1 MNVSKHDKQLRAL
14 SSELA
19 MAEERERHRLAADL
33 HDRISQPLAAIKI
46 QLSAL
51 RAESATDNQQNKISQ
66 ILDQV
71 NQTIRATRSLTF
83 ELSLPI
89 LYELGLEA
97 AIEWLADQFSEQ
109 HALHIDVK
117 NDAQEKPLEDHVRIL
132 VFQAVREL
140 LTNVVKHA
148 HADRV
153 QISLSKLDSFFCIS
167 VTDNGHGLSHPPQD
181 IIKRQSGGYGLFNIQ
196 IRIEGV
202 GGTFNIVSQSGGTSI
217 SLSIPISQNLDKK
230 P

>member
-1 MNVSKHDKQLRAL
+1 MPISKHDKQLHAL

-51 RAESATDNQQNKISQ
+51 RAEIETANQQSKINQ

-89 LYELGLEA
+89 LYELGLEE

-117 NDAQEKPLEDHVRIL
+117 NDGQNKPLEDHVRIL

-153 QISLSKLDSFFCIS
+153 QISQSKQGSFFTVT
-167 VTDNGHGLSHPPQD
+167 VTDNGQGLSHPLQD
-181 IIKRQSGGYGLFNIQ
+181 IVKRQSGGYGLFNIQ

-202 GGTFNIVSQSGGTSI
+202 GGTFHISSQHGGTSI
-217 SLSIPISQNLDKK
+217 SLSVPIFQNPREK

>member
-1 MNVSKHDKQLRAL
+1 MSQSKHAQQLRDL

-51 RAESATDNQQNKISQ
+51 RASSDTPAQKDDVNK

-71 NQTIRATRSLTF
+71 NQTIQATRSLTF

-109 HALHIDVK
+109 HILKIDIT
-117 NDAQEKPLEDHVRIL
+117 NDGQAKPLENHVRIL

-153 QISLSKLDSFFCIS
+153 NITLEKQNSYFVIQVI
-167 VTDNGHGLSHPPQD
+167 DNGHGMGPTQD
-181 IIKRQSGGYGLFNIQ
+181 ILKRESGGYGLFNIQ

-202 GGTFNIVSQSGGTSI
+202 GGAFEISSQTNGTSI
-217 SLSIPISQNLDKK
+217 LLSVPISQTTEDS
-230 P
+230 

>member
-1 MNVSKHDKQLRAL
+1 MPTSKHEQQLRAL

-51 RAESATDNQQNKISQ
+51 RAQSETPDQQIKLEQ
-66 ILDQV
+66 VLDQV

-109 HALHIDVK
+109 HALHINVS
-117 NDAQEKPLEDHVRIL
+117 NDGQNKPLEDHVRIL

-153 QISLSKLDSFFCIS
+153 QISLAKKDSSFAITLS
-167 VTDNGHGLSHPPQD
+167 DNGRGLTQSPQD

-202 GGTFNIVSQSGGTSI
+202 GGQFKISSHNQGTAI
-217 SLSIPISQNLDKK
+217 SLSVPILQQSDKTL
-230 P
+230 